1 MKKLYYAFIFCFL
14 FTGFHAWSQQL
25 PQFSHYSFNGM
36 YISPGY
42 AGISGQAEVT
52 AIYRLQWFG
61 YQGSFDEGGAPNTGL
76 FSASLPIR
84 ALRGGIGLHFV
95 QDQLGATTVSNGAVS
110 YSQHVKLGNG
120 KLGIGVQGIV
130 NRISKGEY
138 RYNDIGD
145 PSVPFN
151 SADSKFDVGA
161 GLWYQADKFYLGSG
175 INNLL
180 RSNYVLEDE
189 QTGETPDAGD
199 VTGENHVFI
208 TGGVNLDVATSV
220 VVTPTFI
227 AKYDFNQFSWEAG
240 GRATYN
246 DKLYFGAGYRFQE
259 AITGMVGGF
268 PLKESKLR
276 VGYAFDFTTFGVEA
290 KTRTSHEIMVSYIF
304 PKPVNTVR
312 PPVKTPRYS
321 F

>member
-1 MKKLYYAFIFCFL
+1 MKKLFYALIFCFL
-14 FTGFHAWSQQL
+14 FTGFNSWAQQL

-42 AGISGQAEVT
+42 AGISGQVELAG
-52 AIYRLQWFG
+52 IYRVQWFG
-61 YQGSFDEGGAPNTGL
+61 YQGSFDAGGAPNTGL
-76 FSASLPIR
+76 FSASVPIS
-84 ALRGGIGLHFV
+84 ALRGGIGVHLV
-95 QDQLGATTVSNGAVS
+95 QDQLGATTISNGGLS
-110 YSQHVKLGNG
+110 YSQHVKIGNG

-161 GLWYQADKFYLGSG
+161 GLWYQSQKFYLGSG

-180 RSNYVLEDE
+180 RSHYVLEDVD
-189 QTGETPDAGD
+189 TGETPEAGN
-199 VTGENHVFI
+199 VTGENHIFL
-208 TGGVNLDVATSV
+208 TGGVNLDVTTSV
-220 VVTPTFI
+220 VVTPTFV
-227 AKYDFNQFSWEAG
+227 AKYDFNQLSWEAG

-246 DKLYFGAGYRFQE
+246 EKLYFGAGYRYQE
-259 AITGMVGGF
+259 ALTGMVGGF
-268 PLKESKLR
+268 PLKESTLR

-304 PKPVNTVR
+304 PKPANTVR